1 MRLLVSGSN
10 GMVGS
15 ALVARM
21 AAAHHEVRR
30 LVRSGAGSGDLHDF
44 SWRPDRGELDAR
56 ALDGVDAVVHLAG
69 VGIGD
74 ARWSAAR
81 KAAITTSRVDS
92 TRLLAERIAKAAAP
106 PKALLVASAVGFYG
120 DGGERWLDESS
131 PGGAGFLAE
140 VCREWEA
147 AAFAAGEAG
156 VRVVHL
162 RFGFILSA
170 TGGGLRKMLTP
181 FRLGLG
187 GAIGGGRQWLSWI
200 ALDDVVAAI
209 EQILKS
215 ESLRGPVNVV
225 APEPVTNAEFTRT
238 LGRLLHRPTIFAMP
252 TVAARLAFG
261 EMADELLLASQRVRP
276 AKLAASGFTWKWPT
290 VDGALRHVLQDA
302 PVEPPELGI
311 EPKENFASHH

>member
-15 ALVARM
+15 ALVARES
-21 AAAHHEVRR
+21 AANHEVRR
-30 LVRSGAGSGDLHDF
+30 LVRSGGASADVHEF
-44 SWRPDRGELDAR
+44 SWRPDRGELDLR

-74 ARWSAAR
+74 VRWSAAR
-81 KAAITTSRVDS
+81 KAAIVASRVDS
-92 TRLLAERIAKAAAP
+92 TRLLADRIARAAAP

-147 AAFAAGEAG
+147 AAFAASEAG

-170 TGGGLRKMLTP
+170 RGGGLRRMLTP

-187 GAIGGGRQWLSWI
+187 GAIGGGKQWLSWI

-209 EQILKS
+209 EQVL
-215 ESLRGPVNVV
+215 EGGSLRGPVNVV

-276 AKLAASGFTWKWPT
+276 EKLVASGFTWKWPT
-290 VDGALRHVLQDA
+290 LDGALRHVLEDA
-302 PVEPPELGI
+302 PVEPM